1 MEHQIANLYTSL
13 RNCTEWQLVY
23 CLVSPIG
30 WEWDFRMRFGG
41 HEVGS
46 AYFANHLSCI
56 WVIGPKANYQSM
68 VTDTSRQMAA
78 GVGFLMHDELSH
90 LLVWPYNAHGQG
102 MFSKKNRRNHH
113 LKTRKSQ
120 AVISFHLFIVRESS
134 AVAESGRNPAGTW
147 GQSRWQS
154 LSWYPGEVTFCQN
167 KGLRLLETTPKMGI
181 NPSGKAVERAQ
192 RIIHRPCHTLSST
205 LQ

>member
-1 MEHQIANLYTSL
+1 MVYF
-13 RNCTEWQLVY
+13 LVS
-23 CLVSPIG
+23 VTSPIG

-90 LLVWPYNAHGQG
+90 LLVWPCNAHGQG
-102 MFSKKNRRNHH
+102 MFSRKQEEASSENKKKPGCY
-113 LKTRKSQ
+113 LFP
-120 AVISFHLFIVRESS
+120 SFYSPELS

-167 KGLRLLETTPKMGI
+167 KGLRLLETTPKMSI

-192 RIIHRPCHTLSST
+192 RIIHRPCHTLSSK